1 MKGSSTKSA
10 APSNCENCSKEDCT
24 LLGGD
29 GRSIFSE
36 SRSSRSPKA
45 GPKMSC
51 GERAK
56 KEGILWYRVSSHKNA
71 TLGRREDFRKARY
84 PSEEDFEQFME
95 DKYLFSR
102 LPPTIAMIERLDEIL
117 RDRDRRMDCEDCG
130 RYNNIDS
137 CSSCR
142 LFHDETSYI
151 LGKQEVL
158 VEAVRKKKVEEVTQE
173 MDEWC
178 AKRVA
183 TIHGLAYKMGRAEA
197 SRRDDYKRADY
208 DPKEGYRYLAWRK
221 AAFPND
227 EVCPVD
233 EEATPSDD
241 RPRTP
246 HKPEG
251 VRASSA
257 RAVRWRLPPA
267 GEETRDIGTRD
278 KVETRRQAASARSDR
293 EARASPLRPRDPMF
307 AHPTSDEESEDE
319 VTILDDP
326 PKSSPEERD
335 SPRPLPKKGRRTRS
349 QVVVSGMEDQQP
361 RAGPSKASEQ
371 RGAPRKPLPVLG
383 VGPAEAIPRRSQ
395 EVRAGSPPP
404 GSSWPCDHCSGT
416 EDEPACRMY
425 STLGNKESN
434 FCNRRLF
441 KCPIRGTLTLVHWFT

>member
-10 APSNCENCSKEDCT
+10 APSSCENCSKEDCT

-95 DKYLFSR
+95 DRYLFSR

-142 LFHDETSYI
+142 LFHDETSYL
-151 LGKQEVL
+151 LGKQEDL
-158 VEAVRKKKVEEVTQE
+158 VETVRKKKVEEVTQE

-183 TIHGLAYKMGRAEA
+183 IIRRAEA
-197 SRRDDYKRADY
+197 SRRDDYEQADY

-251 VRASSA
+251 VRASTA

-267 GEETRDIGTRD
+267 GEETRDIGARD

-293 EARASPLRPRDPMF
+293 EARA
-307 AHPTSDEESEDE
+307 
-319 VTILDDP
+319 
-326 PKSSPEERD
+326 
-335 SPRPLPKKGRRTRS
+335 
-349 QVVVSGMEDQQP
+349 
-361 RAGPSKASEQ
+361 
-371 RGAPRKPLPVLG
+371 
-383 VGPAEAIPRRSQ
+383 
-395 EVRAGSPPP
+395 
-404 GSSWPCDHCSGT
+404 
-416 EDEPACRMY
+416 
-425 STLGNKESN
+425 
-434 FCNRRLF
+434 
-441 KCPIRGTLTLVHWFT
+441 

>member
-1 MKGSSTKSA
+1 MKGSSTKSP

-51 GERAK
+51 EERAK

-95 DKYLFSR
+95 DRYLFSR

-142 LFHDETSYI
+142 LFHDETSYL
-151 LGKQEVL
+151 LGKQEDL
-158 VEAVRKKKVEEVTQE
+158 VETVRKKKVEEVTQE

-197 SRRDDYKRADY
+197 SRRDDYERADY

-221 AAFPND
+221 AAFPKD

-233 EEATPSDD
+233 EEAAPSDD

-267 GEETRDIGTRD
+267 GEGTRDIGTQD

-293 EARASPLRPRDPMF
+293 EARAPPLRPTDPMF
-307 AHPTSDEESEDE
+307 ASPSSDEESEDE

-326 PKSSPEERD
+326 PK
-335 SPRPLPKKGRRTRS
+335 RRTRS

-395 EVRAGSPPP
+395 EARAGAPSPR
-404 GSSWPCDHCSGT
+404 SSWPCDHCRGT
-416 EDEPACRMY
+416 EDEPLCRLHA
-425 STLGNKESN
+425 TLGNKEPN

-441 KCPIRGTLTLVHWFT
+441 KCPVKGTITLVHIEGDTY

>member
-10 APSNCENCSKEDCT
+10 APSSCENCSKEDCT

-51 GERAK
+51 EERAK

-95 DKYLFSR
+95 DRYLFSR

-117 RDRDRRMDCEDCG
+117 RDRDRRTDCEDCG

-151 LGKQEVL
+151 LGKQAAL
-158 VEAVRKKKVEEVTQE
+158 VEAVKRKKLEEVAQE
-173 MDEWC
+173 MDNWC
-178 AKRVA
+178 AKRTA
-183 TIHGLAYKMGRAEA
+183 TVQGLSYKLGQTEA
-197 SRRDDYKRADY
+197 SRRDDYKRAEY
-208 DPKEGYRYLAWRK
+208 DPNEGYRYLAWRK

-267 GEETRDIGTRD
+267 GEGTRDIGTQD

-293 EARASPLRPRDPMF
+293 EARAPPLRPTDPMF
-307 AHPTSDEESEDE
+307 ASPSSDEESEDE

-326 PKSSPEERD
+326 PK
-335 SPRPLPKKGRRTRS
+335 RRTRS

-371 RGAPRKPLPVLG
+371 RDAPRKSLPVLG

-395 EVRAGSPPP
+395 EARAGSPPP
-404 GSSWPCDHCSGT
+404 RSSWPCDHCSGT
-416 EDEPACRMY
+416 EDEPVCRMY

-434 FCNRRLF
+434 FCNRQLF
-441 KCPIRGTLTLVHWFT
+441 KCPIQGTITLVHIEGDTY

>member
-95 DKYLFSR
+95 DRYLFSR

-142 LFHDETSYI
+142 LFHDETSYL
-151 LGKQEVL
+151 LGKQEDL
-158 VEAVRKKKVEEVTQE
+158 VETVRKKKVEEVTQE
-173 MDEWC
+173 IDEWC

-183 TIHGLAYKMGRAEA
+183 IVRRAEA
-197 SRRDDYKRADY
+197 SRRDDYERADH

-293 EARASPLRPRDPMF
+293 EARASPLRPKDPMF
-307 AHPTSDEESEDE
+307 ASPSSDEESEDE

-326 PKSSPEERD
+326 PK
-335 SPRPLPKKGRRTRS
+335 RRTRS

-441 KCPIRGTLTLVHWFT
+441 KCPIQGTLTLVHWFT